1 MMFRLLSRLR
11 TRFHRPGRANLGTG
25 SGAPSDVQPR
35 ARGAESM
42 ENVCLVFGLGWKIAV
57 GAKEGV
63 KAGK

>member
-11 TRFHRPGRANLGTG
+11 TRFHGPGQADLGTG
-25 SGAPSDVQPR
+25 RGARSDIQLR
-35 ARGAESM
+35 AKGAESM

-63 KAGK
+63 EAGK